1 MKKEREKRKALTKS
15 LFFWTVCP
23 VYVFIMRAG
32 KEVGRMTDLWALNKK

>member
-15 LFFWTVCP
+15 LFFWT
-23 VYVFIMRAG
+23 VFIMRAG